1 MKEPTV
7 PTYGLIVIN
16 NAYNE
21 GQITFLQW
29 LELSKAWAEAMIEQ
43 FGDNCQCCNT
53 QEVDSSTDA
62 A

>member
-1 MKEPTV
+1 MPEPTV

-43 FGDNCQCCNT
+43 FGDNHQRRT
-53 QEVDSSTDA
+53 TPEGDESTDA